1 MGTVQRKVI
10 STETNNNKDRK
21 VNQRDI
27 KKVLASI
34 SSQIPQLFK
43 SSWNNGEINYKPRQN
58 PELKIKIVKKDLI
71 KALKNNDLNTILV
84 QFYKLAK
91 LIELNTKHSFQPNLE
106 KVEELLNNISS
117 SFNNSFKD
125 LYSNLTK
132 LVSSIKNETDGA
144 LKQKSLDDLEK
155 SSNEARLDLPKC

>member
-1 MGTVQRKVI
+1 MGTVQRKVY
-10 STETNNNKDRK
+10 STETNNKDRK

-27 KKVLASI
+27 KKVLTSI

-43 SSWNNGEINYKPRQN
+43 SSWNNGEINYKPKQN
-58 PELKIKIVKKDLI
+58 PELNIKIVKKDLI
-71 KALKNNDLNTILV
+71 KALKNNDLNAILV

-91 LIELNTKHSFQPNLE
+91 LIELNTKQSFQPNLE

-125 LYSNLTK
+125 LHGNLTK

-155 SSNEARLDLPKC
+155 SSNEAKLDLPKC